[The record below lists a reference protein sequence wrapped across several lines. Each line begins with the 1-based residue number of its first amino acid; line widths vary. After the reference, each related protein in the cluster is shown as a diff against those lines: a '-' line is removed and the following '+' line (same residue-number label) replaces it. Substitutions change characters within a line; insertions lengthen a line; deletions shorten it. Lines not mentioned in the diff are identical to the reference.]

1 MCMGYRKYYIIL
13 HKRLEHLQILVS
25 KANEISHECQGT
37 NILPNKKTQLKLT
50 VLSLNEGLIIYWS
63 NH

>member
-1 MCMGYRKYYIIL
+1 MGYRKYHIIL

>member
-13 HKRLEHLQILVS
+13 HKSLECLQILVS
-25 KANEISHECQGT
+25 KANEISHEYQGT
-37 NILPNKKTQLKLT
+37 NILPNKKTQLTLT
-50 VLSLNEGLIIYWS
+50 VLSLNEGFIIYWS